1 MKRKYATLELTP
13 TSSSAGT
20 KKKTKTVL
28 ATVSRPAYM
37 PRTATN
43 RMIVQRSVQMGPLT
57 ASTAAAVGL
66 GLSFGLSDLV
76 NYTEFTA
83 LFDRY
88 RFLRV
93 DLTIMPR
100 DVISTAN
107 TGSGQACYLYDC
119 IDNDDASTPT
129 LNSMLEESNMQIHSG
144 FLPFR
149 RTLVP
154 QMNQQVTAS
163 GLSNISPPK
172 TWVDCATPGIAHFGY
187 KIVVPQATLSGS
199 GSSVPSWYI
208 TAKYT
213 IELAH
218 AR

>member
-1 MKRKYATLELTP
+1 MKRKYATLELAATP
-13 TSSSAGT
+13 SSAGI
-20 KKKTKTVL
+20 KKKTRTVV
-28 ATVSRPAYM
+28 ATIPRAPSLSRTP
-37 PRTATN
+37 TN
-43 RMIVQRSVQMGPLT
+43 RMIVQRFVRLGPLT
-57 ASTAAAVGL
+57 ASTSAAVGL

-100 DVISTAN
+100 DVISTSN
-107 TGSGQACYLYDC
+107 TGSGEACYLYDC
-119 IDNDDASTPT
+119 IDNDDSTTPT
-129 LNSMLEESNMQIHSG
+129 MNSMLEESNMQVHSG

-154 QMNQQVTAS
+154 TMNQQVTAS

-187 KIVVPQATLSGS
+187 KIVVPQATLYGS